1 MGRYRCIFFDF
12 DGTLI
17 NSEISITDS
26 VRYTLEKRGIFETDR
41 EKLRRFIGPP
51 LVESYMNYYGFRKEE
66 ACEAVED
73 YRYIYRKKNILRVN
87 AYEGICQTLEK
98 LKSKGL
104 ILCIASSKP
113 LPMIEEISNHLDIA
127 QYFDEI
133 FGATLDGRIIR
144 KEDVIYEAIKYIKE
158 KHPDIDMSEIL
169 MVGDRR
175 YDAEG
180 SKAFN
185 IDCVGVK
192 YGFADE
198 GELEEAGCVYII
210 DKPEEL
216 LAIIGISENS

>member
-1 MGRYRCIFFDF
+1 M
-12 DGTLI
+12 
-17 NSEISITDS
+17 E
-26 VRYTLEKRGIFETDR
+26 
-41 EKLRRFIGPP
+41 
-51 LVESYMNYYGFRKEE
+51 
-66 ACEAVED
+66 
-73 YRYIYRKKNILRVN
+73 
-87 AYEGICQTLEK
+87 TLEK